1 MEIRGIMKLSGLAR
15 RMIITILIISLIC
28 VLGSVVYYRSMASIP
43 FVLGV
48 LVGSAVSIVKV
59 FLLERTVDKAITM
72 DIGKAGGYV
81 SLQHVLRLL
90 FSGAALYLGA
100 VVPQISLWGVVAGI
114 LAFQLAVYNIRFF

>member
-1 MEIRGIMKLSGLAR
+1 
-15 RMIITILIISLIC
+15 MIITILIISLIC

-90 FSGAALYLGA
+90 FSGAALYMGA
-100 VVPQISLWGVVAGI
+100 VVPHISLWGVAAGI
-114 LAFQLAVYNIRFF
+114 LAFQLAVYNIKFF